1 MVPGLSMRQLAWRVL
16 FLLAAAWVAWSG
28 LVPVQALPAV
38 NVWDKLAHALAYCM
52 LTLLLTLAIRSR
64 RVWNAGG
71 WMMVYGISIEV
82 CQSWTGY
89 RSADWQDVVANGAGV
104 LAAVCLWYL
113 ARWMRSAVER

>member
-38 NVWDKLAHALAYCM
+38 NLWDKLAHALAYGM
-52 LTLLLTLAIRSR
+52 LTLLLTLAIRSH
-64 RVWNAGG
+64 RVWIAGG
-71 WMMVYGISIEV
+71 WMMLYGISIEV
-82 CQSWTGY
+82 FQSWTGY
-89 RSADWQDVVANGAGV
+89 RSAEWQDVVANGTGV

-113 ARWMRSAVER
+113 ARWMRSVVER